1 MAVPGEGP
9 VAGQLSGTL
18 RVADPS
24 HEDPETSRR
33 ELVILTR
40 NNGVRCLYISAQEG
54 HLDVVKELL
63 DSGGRQLVML
73 TLDNGTSCLYMSALE
88 GHLEVVK
95 ALLEVGGRELLMLT
109 KDNRANCL
117 SIARRANQGQVWRDG
132 VAECRLFF
140 ARDLD
145 PQAIVCMYVAE
156 SSATSHTSPPKTFTA
171 HSKARRSALFV
182 RRLARALC
190 GEKC

>member
-1 MAVPGEGP
+1 MRKLLEAGE
-9 VAGQLSGTL
+9 
-18 RVADPS
+18 
-24 HEDPETSRR
+24 R
-33 ELVILTR
+33 ELLMLT
-40 NNGVRCLYISAQEG
+40 GVNEASCLIISA
-54 HLDVVKELL
+54 L
-63 DSGGRQLVML
+63 R
-73 TLDNGTSCLYMSALE
+73 

-182 RRLARALC
+182 RRLARAVC